1 MLTNTLTS
9 FAILKVNIQNRSDY
23 LEYLKPFIFQIL
35 LDNQQVSITTET
47 ISQDIRL
54 TYGLDIPKRTVGIV
68 LKRIAKSRLIKKEEG
83 AYKVIGNLPDP
94 KIHSKRANA
103 RDHIDS
109 ITDGLIIFSQDT
121 PRPISDRDEAV
132 QSICAFLSQFDVA
145 CLRSYLKETAIP
157 KLKKHHPSGIVLVSD
172 YIQYIQQNDLV
183 RFNSFIIVVQGH
195 MLANALLCPDLDK
208 AAKTYRNVTFYFDTS
223 LIIKSLGLDGESGK
237 SATDELIKLIRN
249 LKGNIAVFSHTFQEI
264 KSVLLGK
271 ADHIDSGP
279 DDGGIIHE
287 ARKAGTTRAD
297 LIHFATILDQKI
309 NDIGIQ
315 IKPSPS
321 RINDFQ
327 IDVAEF
333 EKALDKNKVL
343 HRNPRAR
350 EYDIQSVQSIY
361 AIRKNRH
368 VSSLEKSYAVFVTDN
383 SGYANTACHFD
394 KGKDYRSLSEVSSV
408 ITDFSLANVSWLK
421 APMGASNLPM
431 TQMLAISYAALK
443 PSHELL
449 EKYLEEIDKL
459 QEKGGITE
467 RDHQLL
473 RSSPLVYRE
482 LMHLTLG
489 EDDILD
495 EKIVSQK
502 IIDNIL
508 ERIYSQLRN
517 EFKEEES
524 QELFDSIKEH
534 EKTKKV
540 LASLQKNISE
550 TKDKIYW
557 RCHTWASRLATF
569 VTAIIFLL
577 LLFGFF
583 QSLGFDIL
591 DLPNSFSFVFILSTI
606 IFTLYVIVKFF
617 SKSNL
622 MDMYWHI
629 HKWCLN
635 RLLNRQSKMT
645 GLNFDDVDTMPKSKM
660 NTKRLTS

>member
-35 LDNQQVSITTET
+35 LDNEQVSITTET
-47 ISQDIRL
+47 ISKDIRS
-54 TYGLDIPKRTVGIV
+54 TYGLDIPERTIGIV

-83 AYKVIGNLPDP
+83 AYKIIGDLPDP
-94 KIHSKRANA
+94 EIHSQRANA

-109 ITDGLIIFSQDT
+109 ITDGLITFSQDT
-121 PRPISDRDEAV
+121 PRSISDRDEAV

-145 CLRSYLKETAIP
+145 CLRSYLKKTAIP
-157 KLKKHHPSGIVLVSD
+157 KLEKHHPSDIVLVSD

-208 AAKTYRNVTFYFDTS
+208 APKSYRNVTFYFDTS
-223 LIIKSLGLDGESGK
+223 LVIKSLGLDGKSGK

-249 LKGNIAVFSHTFQEI
+249 LKGNIAVFSHTFQEV

-287 ARKAGTTRAD
+287 ARKVGTTRAD
-297 LIHFATILDQKI
+297 LIYFATILDQKI

-315 IKPSPS
+315 IKSSPS
-321 RINDFQ
+321 RVNDYQ
-327 IDVAEF
+327 IDVPEF

-343 HRNPRAR
+343 HRNRRAR
-350 EYDIQSVQSIY
+350 EYDIQSIQSIY

-368 VSSLEKSYAVFVTDN
+368 VSSLEKSYAVLVTDN
-383 SGYANTACHFD
+383 SGYANTACHFG
-394 KGKDYRSLSEVSSV
+394 KGKDYRSLSEVSTV

-443 PSHELL
+443 PSHKLL

-473 RSSPLVYRE
+473 RSSPIVYRE
-482 LMHLTLG
+482 LIHLTLG
-489 EDDILD
+489 EDDMLN
-495 EKIVSQK
+495 EEVVSQK
-502 IIDNIL
+502 IIEDVL
-508 ERIYSQLRN
+508 KRLYDQLRD

-524 QELFDSIKEH
+524 QKLFDSIKEH
-534 EKTKKV
+534 EKTKRV
-540 LASLQKNISE
+540 LVSLQKDISQ

-557 RCHTWASRLATF
+557 MCDAKAKRFAKFTSA
-569 VTAIIFLL
+569 AILLL
-577 LLFGFF
+577 LLFGLFYDPD
-583 QSLGFDIL
+583 FDI
-591 DLPNSFSFVFILSTI
+591 PARFSWISWISWILRI
-606 IFTLYVIVKFF
+606 GAGALALYEIL
-617 SKSNL
+617 NL
-622 MDMYWHI
+622 FAVTSGLKNINIYPRIYAWR
-629 HKWCLN
+629 LS
-635 RLLNRQSKMT
+635 RLLRHQSKVT
-645 GLNFDDVDTMPKSKM
+645 SFKFDDLN
-660 NTKRLTS
+660 NT